1 MVIEDRIITVRK
13 DVEIRWKYSGQ
24 NNCRINLTFEVPSYV
39 VQLLSFIP
47 RKNPQTCIFESSMTL
62 ET

>member
-24 NNCRINLTFEVPSYV
+24 NNCWINLTFEVPSYV